1 MGLPQRTAVV
11 GDVTVVAFNVTCR
24 ACRERVLTAPVI
36 DDEAEC
42 TLRDHF
48 MIAHRDDA
56 APLMTFDLSTLGL
69 VPPFHVE
76 AP

>member
-1 MGLPQRTAVV
+1 LGLPQRTAVV

-48 MIAHRDDA
+48 MIVRARRDPSAVRREAEEVAH
-56 APLMTFDLSTLGL
+56 
-69 VPPFHVE
+69 
-76 AP
+76 

>member
-1 MGLPQRTAVV
+1 
-11 GDVTVVAFNVTCR
+11 
-24 ACRERVLTAPVI
+24 VI

-56 APLMTFDLSTLGL
+56 APLTTFDLSTLGL